1 MLHTIDGFRR
11 IGEENA
17 FAVLARA
24 GELAAKGKDIINL
37 GIGQPDFRTPDHI
50 VEAAIK
56 ALRDG
61 EHGYT
66 PATGIP
72 KLREA
77 VAADILR
84 RTGVE
89 VSPGR
94 VIIVPGGKITMFA
107 AIEMFG
113 EPGADILYPDPGFP
127 IYRSMIE
134 FTGARPVPIPI
145 REANGFAF
153 SAEETLSLITPETRL
168 IILNSPANPTGGVTP
183 KAEIDARVREV
194 AQVVQISELLDRKP
208 RALSGG
214 QRQRVALGR
223 AIIRRPSVFLM
234 DEPLSNLDAKLRLHT
249 RGELKRFQ
257 RELATTTIYVTHD
270 QAEAMT
276 LADRVAIMS
285 GGLLQQVGPPKD
297 VYARPG
303 NAFVAGFLGSPPMNL
318 LTTTISSRDGEPVL
332 LVGEQAIPARGSL
345 ADRLQRVIN
354 SEGKVQFGL
363 RPEDVLLGQGSAS
376 ATSGEVFVVE
386 DLGNE
391 RLITLD
397 PGGQF
402 MVARAPADFPAEMGQ
417 KLSFSFD
424 PGRAHLFDIVTGLR
438 VD

>member
-1 MLHTIDGFRR
+1 
-11 IGEENA
+11 
-17 FAVLARA
+17 
-24 GELAAKGKDIINL
+24 
-37 GIGQPDFRTPDHI
+37 
-50 VEAAIK
+50 
-56 ALRDG
+56 
-61 EHGYT
+61 
-66 PATGIP
+66 
-72 KLREA
+72 
-77 VAADILR
+77 
-84 RTGVE
+84 
-89 VSPGR
+89 
-94 VIIVPGGKITMFA
+94 
-107 AIEMFG
+107 
-113 EPGADILYPDPGFP
+113 
-127 IYRSMIE
+127 
-134 FTGARPVPIPI
+134 
-145 REANGFAF
+145 
-153 SAEETLSLITPETRL
+153 
-168 IILNSPANPTGGVTP
+168 
-183 KAEIDARVREV
+183 
-194 AQVVQISELLDRKP
+194 
-208 RALSGG
+208 LSGG

>member
-1 MLHTIDGFRR
+1 MMTSRAAQGEGRSAPVSFQKVSKRFGNVVAVDALDLDVPNGEMLVLLGPSGCGKTTSLRMLAGLESISDGTIR
-11 IGEENA
+11 IGETVVNALPPRARDIAMVFQSYALYAHLSVYEN
-17 FAVLARA
+17 LAY
-24 GELAAKGKDIINL
+24 
-37 GIGQPDFRTPDHI
+37 P
-50 VEAAIK
+50 
-56 ALRDG
+56 LRVR
-61 EHGYT
+61 
-66 PATGIP
+66 
-72 KLREA
+72 KL
-77 VAADILR
+77 
-84 RTGVE
+84 
-89 VSPGR
+89 S
-94 VIIVPGGKITMFA
+94 
-107 AIEMFG
+107 
-113 EPGADILYPDPGFP
+113 
-127 IYRSMIE
+127 
-134 FTGARPVPIPI
+134 
-145 REANGFAF
+145 
-153 SAEETLSLITPETRL
+153 
-168 IILNSPANPTGGVTP
+168 

-194 AQVVQISELLDRKP
+194 AQVVQISELLERKP

-285 GGLLQQVGPPKD
+285 GGLLQQVGPPKE

-332 LVGEQAIPARGSL
+332 LVGDRAIPARGSL
-345 ADRLQRVIN
+345 ADRLQRVVN

-363 RPEDVLLGQGSAS
+363 RPEDVHLGLEGD
-376 ATSGEVFVVE
+376 ATATGEVFVVE

-402 MVARAPADFPAEMGQ
+402 VVARAPADYPAEMGQ
-417 KLSFSFD
+417 TLSFSFNPD
-424 PGRAHLFDIVTGLR
+424 RAHLFDIVTGQR